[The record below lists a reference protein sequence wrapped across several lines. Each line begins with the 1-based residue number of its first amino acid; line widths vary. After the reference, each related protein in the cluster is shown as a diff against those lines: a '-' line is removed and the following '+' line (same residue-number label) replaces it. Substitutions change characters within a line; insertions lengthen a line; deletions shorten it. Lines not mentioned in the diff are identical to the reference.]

1 MREERNGVRVEEK
14 RKMTASEKDPLPPHS
29 QVRPNWSS
37 GLRTDMKKLELVVFS
52 TTNVVVIKDKF
63 PKAKHHFLVL
73 PRLD

>member
-14 RKMTASEKDPLPPHS
+14 RKMTASEKDPLPPHP